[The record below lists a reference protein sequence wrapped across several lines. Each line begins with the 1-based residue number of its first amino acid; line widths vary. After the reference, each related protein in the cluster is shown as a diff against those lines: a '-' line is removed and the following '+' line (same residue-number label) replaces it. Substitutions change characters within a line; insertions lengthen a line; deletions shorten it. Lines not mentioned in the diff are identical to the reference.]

1 MAICS
6 EIVQTSLLSEPPQ
19 LDFEPSWPWWVIS
32 DVIWKKSKEISSI
45 YNTMSSNFGNLNRA
59 LITKLW
65 ETTFLN
71 LVSDVV
77 FLKNVFYGGNQMS
90 NWILVIVWQQQ
101 SMTPQGT
108 PLFPFVSVR
117 DGLKET
123 TLWMEVFSQSVSSNG
138 PDDPGRGPDADIFVL
153 VPPCPRATRR
163 HQDVEL
169 GTHSIL
175 PAAAPEKTWYQ
186 FCCTWQTFFNI

>member
-1 MAICS
+1 MAIS
-6 EIVQTSLLSEPPQ
+6 PEGVQTSLLSEPPQ
-19 LDFEPSWPWWVIS
+19 LDFEPWWVIS
-32 DVIWKKSKEISSI
+32 DVIWKTSMEISSI
-45 YNTMSSNFGNLNRA
+45 YNTLSSNFGNFL
-59 LITKLW
+59 KPCLW
-65 ETTFLN
+65 CCF
-71 LVSDVV
+71 
-77 FLKNVFYGGNQMS
+77 FLKNVFYGSHQMS
-90 NWILVIVWQQQ
+90 NWILVIVSQQQ
-101 SMTPQGT
+101 SMTPHDT

-175 PAAAPEKTWYQ
+175 PAAAPE
-186 FCCTWQTFFNI
+186 

>member
-1 MAICS
+1 M
-6 EIVQTSLLSEPPQ
+6 LGW
-19 LDFEPSWPWWVIS
+19 DFEDEVLSRFAFEL
-32 DVIWKKSKEISSI
+32 VIWPNRLLLKDEL
-45 YNTMSSNFGNLNRA
+45 NPRVRCAFGNV
-59 LITKLW
+59 
-65 ETTFLN
+65 LN

-90 NWILVIVWQQQ
+90 NWILVIVSQQQ

-175 PAAAPEKTWYQ
+175 PAAAPEKTWYP
-186 FCCTWQTFFNI
+186 FCTWQTFFNIWCDVGNGHLWC